1 MSYSIRLFE
10 ATDEDY
16 ASVAS
21 LYTASAAPLLDFEY
35 EHASPALLRNFH
47 AGFGSKRTELRC
59 YLAFDDETNDLIGMA
74 QFFPLLWVAEPH
86 HYWMMLRVHPRFQGC
101 GIGNYLHDFLTTEL
115 AAHGARVLLMQAHE
129 QTPAIATWV
138 SDHGFHETFRSW
150 QLALDPRNCN
160 DALLHTHEER
170 AAAQG
175 ITITTLAD
183 EQRSDPQ
190 WLAKLYDLHKSFVCD
205 IPLPDHP
212 NPTPPL
218 SWFVRYACANPE
230 ALPDGFFI
238 AKDGERYVGE
248 SFVQRDSDPASRVL
262 HHKLTGV
269 RHEGRGRGVA
279 TALKLKT
286 IEYARA
292 HGCQQITTWNESNNQ
307 CMLQIN
313 QKLGFVRCNGTIIF
327 KKQLQDAPAQLSGA
341 LSLPRKKA
349 IAGDDDVQYALSN
362 S

>member
-35 EHASPALLRNFH
+35 EHTSPALLRHFH
-47 AGFGSKRTELRC
+47 AGLGTNRDQLRC
-59 YLAFDDETNDLIGMA
+59 YLAFDDTAHELIGIA
-74 QFFPLLWVAEPH
+74 QYFPILWVAEPH
-86 HYWMMLRVHPRFQGC
+86 HYWMMVRVHPRWQKR
-101 GIGNYLHDFLTTEL
+101 GIGSYLQDFLTAEL
-115 AAHGARVLLMQAHE
+115 ASRGARVLMMQAHE

-138 SDHGFHETFRSW
+138 SGHGFHETFRSW
-150 QLALDPRNCN
+150 QLALDPRSCS
-160 DALLHTHEER
+160 DGLFHMHDER
-170 AAAQG
+170 MAAHG

-183 EQRSDPQ
+183 EQRSNPQ
-190 WLAKLYDLHKSFVCD
+190 WLARLYDLHQSFVRD
-205 IPLPDHP
+205 IPVPDHP
-212 NPTPPL
+212 NPAPPL

-238 AKDGERYVGE
+238 AKDGERYIGE
-248 SFVQRDSDPASRVL
+248 SFVQRDSQPGSRVL

-286 IEYARA
+286 IAYARA
-292 HGCQQITTWNESNNQ
+292 HGYHQITTWNESNNA

-313 QKLGFVRCNGTIIF
+313 QKLGFVRRSGTIIF
-327 KKQLQDAPAQLSGA
+327 KKQLQDAPVRLSGA

>member
-1 MSYSIRLFE
+1 M
-10 ATDEDY
+10 
-16 ASVAS
+16 
-21 LYTASAAPLLDFEY
+21 LDFEY
-35 EHASPALLRNFH
+35 EHTAPALLRYFH
-47 AGFGSKRTELRC
+47 AGFGSKRDQLRC
-59 YLAFDDETNDLIGMA
+59 YLAFDDTTHELIGIA
-74 QFFPLLWVAEPH
+74 QYFPLLWVAEPH
-86 HYWMMLRVHPRFQGC
+86 HYWMMVRIHPRWQKR
-101 GIGNYLHDFLTTEL
+101 GIGHDLHDFLAAEL
-115 AAHGARVLLMQAHE
+115 TNLGARVLLMQSHE
-129 QTPAIATWV
+129 QMPAIATWV
-138 SDHGFHETFRSW
+138 SDRGFHETFRSW
-150 QLALDPRNCN
+150 QLVLDPRNCN
-160 DALLHTHEER
+160 DTLFHTHEER

-183 EQRSDPQ
+183 EQLSDPL
-190 WLAKLYDLHKSFVCD
+190 WLEKLYDLHESFVCD
-205 IPLPDHP
+205 IPVPDHP
-212 NPTPPL
+212 NPAPPL

-230 ALPDGFFI
+230 ALLDGFFI
-238 AKDGERYVGE
+238 AKDGDRYVGE
-248 SFVQRDSDPASRVL
+248 SFVQRDSQANSWVL

-292 HGCQQITTWNESNNQ
+292 RGYHQITTWNESNNK

-313 QKLGFVRCNGTIIF
+313 QKLGFVRRNGTIIF
-327 KKQLQDAPAQLSGA
+327 KKQLQNAPVQRSKA

>member
-10 ATDEDY
+10 ATDADY

-21 LYTASAAPLLDFEY
+21 LYAAAAAPLLDFEF

-47 AGFGSKRTELRC
+47 AGFGSKRDQLRC
-59 YLAFDDETNDLIGMA
+59 YLAIDDASHELIGIA
-74 QFFPLLWVAEPH
+74 QYFPLLWVAEPH
-86 HYWMMLRVHPRFQGC
+86 HYWMMLRVHPRWQKR
-101 GIGNYLHDFLTTEL
+101 GIGSYLHDFLTAEL
-115 AAHGARVLLMQAHE
+115 AARGARVLLMQAHA
-129 QTPAIATWV
+129 QTPSIANWV
-138 SDHGFHETFRSW
+138 IGHGFRETFRSL
-150 QLALDPRNCN
+150 QLVLDPRDC
-160 DALLHTHEER
+160 DEALFHAHAER

-190 WLAKLYDLHKSFVCD
+190 WLAKLYDLHQSFVRD
-205 IPLPDHP
+205 IPVPDHP
-212 NPTPPL
+212 NPAPPL
-218 SWFVRYACANPE
+218 AWFARYVCDNPE

-238 AKDGERYVGE
+238 AKDGERYLGE
-248 SFVQRDSDPASRVL
+248 SFVQRDSQPGSMVL

-269 RHEGRGRGVA
+269 RQEGRGRGIA

-286 IEYARA
+286 IQYARA
-292 HGCQQITTWNESNNQ
+292 HGYNQITTWNESNNQ

-313 QKLGFVRCNGTIIF
+313 EKLGFRRTNSTIFF
-327 KKQLQDAPAQLSGA
+327 KKQLQDAPVQLAGA

-349 IAGDDDVQYALSN
+349 IASDDDLQYA
-362 S
+362 